1 MEKKTFA
8 VLGMMCA
15 GCAANVERRL
25 SQTEGVTSAAVNL
38 PARTAMIEYDEAV
51 TSPEKMKEALA
62 AIGYDMVVEED
73 RNVEAIERHAYK
85 RLRHKVIASWL
96 FALLVMSISM
106 GWIYIGTR
114 DIANQAMM
122 ILALL
127 NILYSGRQFYVNA
140 ARQLAHASANMD
152 TLVALSTGISFLFS
166 TFNTFWGDSY
176 WGSQGIEWHT
186 YFDASVMIITFP
198 LSAP

>member
-1 MEKKTFA
+1 MKQTNYLSLFYQKMLNFAVNMEKKTFA

-85 RLRHKVIASWL
+85 HLRHKVI
-96 FALLVMSISM
+96 V
-106 GWIYIGTR
+106 
-114 DIANQAMM
+114 
-122 ILALL
+122 
-127 NILYSGRQFYVNA
+127 SGS
-140 ARQLAHASANMD
+140 LPC
-152 TLVALSTGISFLFS
+152 
-166 TFNTFWGDSY
+166 W
-176 WGSQGIEWHT
+176 
-186 YFDASVMIITFP
+186 
-198 LSAP
+198 